1 MSAGSLHYDPSFN
14 TFGLDTYVYVVRF
27 KYWKLR
33 LGALYAVSVAED
45 DSWKAAMTQ
54 EGGCS
59 VRGGVWKMGLAFK
72 MSALG

>member
-45 DSWKAAMTQ
+45 DSWKAANTQ
-54 EGGCS
+54 EGGMFSQGWCLEN
-59 VRGGVWKMGLAFK
+59 GL
-72 MSALG
+72 SI